1 MTDLISGATPLVDFV
16 GLTACGSA
24 SLSIRVLKQRLIVSR
39 GFSYGDVLG
48 AGRGWAS
55 TVLYNP
61 KVREQFKAFFER
73 KNTFTLGVCNGCQF
87 LSQLQSIIPGTEGWP
102 TFETNLSE
110 QYEARVSMVKI
121 TDSSTAP
128 SVFLHGMH
136 NSALPI
142 AVAHGEGRAKF
153 KASSSAQQLIA
164 SGRAAIRY
172 VDNTALEP
180 TERYPANPN
189 GSPLGIAG
197 VSSSNGR

>member
-1 MTDLISGATPLVDFV
+1 MTIDI
-16 GLTACGSA
+16 
-24 SLSIRVLKQRLIVSR
+24 LKTRR

-61 KVREQFKAFFER
+61 KVRKEFQAFFQR

-87 LSQLQSIIPGTEGWP
+87 LSQLQRIIPGTEGWP

-121 TDSSTAP
+121 TDSDIAP

-136 NSALPI
+136 GSTLPI
-142 AVAHGEGRAKF
+142 AVAHREGRASF
-153 KASSSAQQLIA
+153 KAPSSAQQLVA
-164 SGRAAIRY
+164 SGRVVIRY
-172 VDNTALEP
+172 VDNATLES

-189 GSPLGIAG
+189 GSPLGIGG
-197 VSSSNGR
+197 VSSADGRYVALFCCETQMTLLTS